1 MTPVPPNPPA
11 WLRLATAS
19 GLDRLWRRFRGNR
32 PLVVMYHGVA
42 PASPAPGK
50 FVPPEALHAQL
61 DGLAARF
68 RVVRLAEVGAWV
80 EGRATLPRHAAAITF
95 DDAYANLLDHAL
107 PELARRGLPATV
119 FASSVGLPGGEGLYW
134 FDEADLRLAGRP
146 DGGAL
151 REELKAMTRER
162 RQSALERVREDST
175 LAPEAGAPY
184 RVMGPDDLRRVAAM
198 GFEVGGHTA
207 SHVLLSREDEGV
219 QREEIV
225 SNLAAIRE
233 ATGVPP
239 TQFAYPN
246 GKRADFTETTVRI
259 LREAGCRL
267 AVTTEEGFP
276 ARGSDPFRIPRIS
289 AGFLGHYGTGD
300 ALRALPLRVDLAA
313 RRAR

>member
-1 MTPVPPNPPA
+1 MTPAPSEPPA

-19 GLDRLWRRFRGNR
+19 GLDRLWRRLRGGR

-42 PASPAPGK
+42 PDSPAPGK
-50 FVPPEALHAQL
+50 FVSPEALRAQL
-61 DGLAARF
+61 DGLERHF
-68 RVVRLAEVGAWV
+68 RVVPLSEIGAFV
-80 EGRATLPRHAAAITF
+80 EGRGTLPRHAAAITF

-119 FASSVGLPGGEGLYW
+119 FASSVGLPRGEGLYW
-134 FDEADLRLAGRP
+134 FDEADLRLRARP
-146 DGGAL
+146 DGPAL
-151 REELKAMTRER
+151 REELKGMTRER
-162 RQSALERVREDST
+162 RERTLASLRETST
-175 LAPEAGAPY
+175 LAPEAEAPY
-184 RVMGPDDLRRVAAM
+184 RVMGPEGLRRVASM

-207 SHVLLSREDEGV
+207 SHVLLSREDEAV

-225 SNLAAIRE
+225 SNFAGIRE
-233 ATGVPP
+233 ATGIPP

-246 GKRADFTETTVRI
+246 GKRSDFTEATVRI

-276 ARGSDPFRIPRIS
+276 GRGSDPFRIPRIS

-300 ALRALPLRVDLAA
+300 SLRALPLRVDLAA